1 MPLDDKGLAL
11 GVRYLD
17 DFMRHSFKVMH
28 DELYT
33 VKFRISPG
41 WARWVGEKIWHE
53 SQKMTRLPNGG
64 LEITFR
70 VAGLDEI
77 KHWILSFG
85 REALVLEPEK
95 LRKLVQQDLHR
106 NLAQYSKSPLSFN
119 LMKELRA
126 I

>member
-1 MPLDDKGLAL
+1 
-11 GVRYLD
+11 VRYLD

-33 VKFRISPG
+33 VKVRISPG

-53 SQKMTRLPNGG
+53 SQKITKLANGG

-70 VAGLDEI
+70 VAGLDEV
-77 KHWILSFG
+77 KRWILSFG
-85 REALVLEPEK
+85 PECQVLEPEK
-95 LRKLVQQDLHR
+95 LRKLVQQELHR
-106 NLAQYSKSPLSFN
+106 NLAQYSKPPLSFY

-126 I
+126 F